1 MKKYVFIYYYGTDQD
16 VLVDILTADEIR
28 NQVERFKLTEYDY
41 CIVDGNVLK
50 DFNNKTFD
58 LENLQ

>member
-28 NQVERFKLTEYDY
+28 KQVEYFRLTKYDY
-41 CIVDGNVLK
+41 CIVEGNILK

-58 LENLQ
+58 LENLK